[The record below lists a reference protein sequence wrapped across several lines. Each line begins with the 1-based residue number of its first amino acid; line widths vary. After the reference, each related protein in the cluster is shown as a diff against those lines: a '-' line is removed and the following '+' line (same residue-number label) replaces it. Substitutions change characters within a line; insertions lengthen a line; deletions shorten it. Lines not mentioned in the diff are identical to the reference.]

1 MILLYTAYI
10 RKNSSVLLLK
20 NATESAQNAEVPEKA
35 KICTVNQKKGVQE
48 LFQL

>member
-1 MILLYTAYI
+1 MQL
-10 RKNSSVLLLK
+10 NLLK
-20 NATESAQNAEVPEKA
+20 NAEVPEKA